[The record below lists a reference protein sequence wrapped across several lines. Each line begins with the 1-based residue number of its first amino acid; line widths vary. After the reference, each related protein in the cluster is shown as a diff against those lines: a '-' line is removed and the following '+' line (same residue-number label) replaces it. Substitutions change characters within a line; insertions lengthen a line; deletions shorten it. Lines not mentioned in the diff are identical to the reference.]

1 MWGLA
6 WKSPANSLCTL
17 GKAMFFFWSHPQC
30 FGPFSK
36 FQHNIKFS
44 IKTAHFSR
52 LSVSC
57 DYVFWNFTNF
67 AEVNYT
73 WPKLI
78 NDNVIIFSGKDRI
91 NPIELFVEKHQFS
104 NQNNQWLNNI
114 SLKLVSTIFYEIF
127 IFHQMIL

>member
-6 WKSPANSLCTL
+6 WKSPANGLCTL
-17 GKAMFFFWSHPQC
+17 GKAMFFFEVIPNVLGHSVN
-30 FGPFSK
+30 F
-36 FQHNIKFS
+36 NITKFS

-78 NDNVIIFSGKDRI
+78 NDNLIIFSGKDRI